1 MTCTWTTYRVSS
13 RVRQPGVTER
23 EETLARRAKIS
34 GLVRL
39 GKSLGYGLYVVAIVL
54 FVSGFIAGFTELI
67 TTLITVS
74 LVVGSLILAPAIVF
88 HYGVKAAERA
98 DAGQVREH

>member
-1 MTCTWTTYRVSS
+1 LTTCPVLS
-13 RVRQPGVTER
+13 RARQPGVTDQ
-23 EETLARRAKIS
+23 EEALARRAKIS
-34 GLVRL
+34 RLVRL
-39 GKSLGYGLYVVAIVL
+39 GKMLGYGLFLLAIVL
-54 FVSGFIAGFTELI
+54 FVAGFIAGFTDVV

>member
-1 MTCTWTTYRVSS
+1 MV
-13 RVRQPGVTER
+13 Q
-23 EETLARRAKIS
+23 
-34 GLVRL
+34 L
-39 GKSLGYGLYVVAIVL
+39 GKRLGYGLFLLAIVL
-54 FVSGFIAGFTELI
+54 FVAGFISGFTEAI
-67 TTLITVS
+67 TTVITVS